1 MTSPAPMTAAAAL
14 MNGCLRA
21 SRPSGRR
28 FPGRPPRPGFLF
40 SLAMSALSGARV
52 PFHLH
57 ARGSQTSSAT
67 S

>member
-21 SRPSGRR
+21 SRPNGQR
-28 FPGRPPRPGFLF
+28 FPARPPRPVFPF
-40 SLAMSALSGARV
+40 SLAISALSGTRV
-52 PFHLH
+52 PFHLP